1 MFLLI
6 LLQDDALYDKIYIFI
21 CLYYINNLFNHTSRY
36 NIELE
41 KANLQKKIYPTYYS
55 ESSAIYSLF
64 SLYSIKKFQIS
75 FRISF
80 RSKWSAIN
88 FRWLSFRLF
97 IDLSS
102 CVRKI
107 QWNWKKTNKMNKTSL
122 NRNYSISLILFY
134 FIVKIYKA

>member
-80 RSKWSAIN
+80 RSK
-88 FRWLSFRLF
+88 
-97 IDLSS
+97 
-102 CVRKI
+102 
-107 QWNWKKTNKMNKTSL
+107 
-122 NRNYSISLILFY
+122 
-134 FIVKIYKA
+134 